1 MRHGQPPKILPVVLA
16 AAILGISISGP
27 LARLS
32 TAAPLAIAAWRLGL
46 TLVVIAVVLTVTRT
60 WHEYRA
66 LSRRDVGIALLAGT
80 MLAFHFWT
88 WIASISLTTVAASV
102 VLVNLHPIV
111 IVTGSALWLKE
122 RPTRQQIIG
131 LTIAMVGGVVV
142 ALGDAGPSR
151 RAEEALLGDLLAFIG
166 ALTVGVYYLVGRDL
180 RQRLSLWTYVGLV
193 YGACF
198 LVLVALALLNGQPLW
213 PQPPR
218 DLLIFTGIAV
228 GPMLLG
234 HTGFNWSL
242 RYVPAYVVSLA
253 VLAEPV
259 GATLLAAFLP
269 GISERP
275 SAWTLTGGAIILG
288 GLVLGTVV
296 RTPPPDILKTE

>member
-1 MRHGQPPKILPVVLA
+1 MRHGQPPKILPAVLA
-16 AAILGISISGP
+16 AAILGISVSGP
-27 LARLS
+27 LSRLS

-46 TLVVIAVVLTVTRT
+46 SVLVIAVVLTVNRG

-66 LSRRDVGIALLAGT
+66 LSRRDLGIALLAGT

-88 WIASISLTTVAASV
+88 WIASLSLTTVAASV

-111 IVTGSALWLKE
+111 IVAGSALWLKE

-131 LTIAMVGGVVV
+131 LTIAMLGGVVV
-142 ALGDAGPSR
+142 ALGDTGPSG
-151 RAEEALLGDLLAFIG
+151 RAEDALVGDLLAFVG

-180 RQRLSLWTYVGLV
+180 RQRLSLWTYVGIV

-198 LVLVALALLNGQPLW
+198 VVVLALAVLNGQSLW

-218 DLLIFTGIAV
+218 DLLIFAGIAV
-228 GPMLLG
+228 GPMLFG

-253 VLAEPV
+253 ILAEPV

-269 GISERP
+269 GIAERP
-275 SAWTLTGGAIILG
+275 GVWTLLGGAIILG
-288 GLVLGTVV
+288 GLALGTVV
-296 RTPPPDILKTE
+296 RKPRPDILEE